1 MATGPNRRTRWLA
14 VLGPGILFA
23 STAIGV
29 SHLVQSTRAGAIAG
43 FGLLW
48 AVVAANVAKYPFF
61 EFGSRYAS
69 ATGESLVEGYRSLG
83 RPAAWAYFAIAVGTC
98 FFVMGAVGIVTAAF
112 LDNLFGI
119 SAATGFN
126 ATPAVAVAVFALATG
141 LLTWGAYRGL
151 DALIKA
157 IAGVLLVST
166 IVAFWSATRHT
177 GLAEVPPAPADFN
190 PFEGAGLAFLI
201 ALMGWMPTAVDL
213 STWNSIWTLERI
225 KQTGYHPELR
235 STLREFNVGYIA
247 SGLLAVMFL
256 GLGALVLYTDGTAL
270 PEGTAAFAA
279 GIVSLYTEAIGE
291 WSRWIIGAAAFSAM
305 LGTCIACLDGY
316 SRALARSYKTLHT
329 EVKQDLRTLER
340 WSLAGVSVGAL
351 VLILA
356 FPSDIRTLVDVATTL
371 SFIVAPAVAAAN
383 WYLVS
388 RGRFPASARPPLW
401 LHVLAGLGMLFL
413 VGFTLLFCFA

>member
-1 MATGPNRRTRWLA
+1 MARDPSNPPKWLA

-61 EFGSRYAS
+61 EFGSRYANAS
-69 ATGESLVEGYRSLG
+69 GETLIEGYRSMG
-83 RPAAWAYFAIAVGTC
+83 RAAAWAYFILSVGTC

-119 SAATGFN
+119 S
-126 ATPAVAVAVFALATG
+126 VAVAVFAASTG
-141 LLTWGAYRGL
+141 LLAWGSYAGL

-157 IAGVLLVST
+157 IAGVLLIST
-166 IVAFWSATRHT
+166 VVAFFSAVQHT
-177 GLAEVPPAPADFN
+177 PLSDVPSPPADFN

-213 STWNSIWTLERI
+213 STWSSIWTLERI
-225 KQTGYHPELR
+225 KQTGYHPELKA
-235 STLREFNVGYIA
+235 TLREFNAGYIGSA
-247 SGLLAVMFL
+247 ILAILFL
-256 GLGALVLYTDGTAL
+256 GLGALLLFTEGTELPQGTAV
-270 PEGTAAFAA
+270 FAA
-279 GIVSLYTEAIGE
+279 GIVGLYTEAIGE
-291 WSRWIIGAAAFSAM
+291 WSQWIIGAAAFSAM

-316 SRALARSYKTLHT
+316 SRALARSYRSLQATPSGSM
-329 EVKQDLRTLER
+329 RTNER
-340 WSLAGVSVGAL
+340 TALALVATGAL
-351 VLILA
+351 TLILA

-371 SFIVAPAVAAAN
+371 SFVVAPVVAAAN

-388 RGRFPASARPPLW
+388 RTSFPTHARPPKW
-401 LHVLAGLGMLFL
+401 LHVLAGAGLLFL
-413 VGFTLLFCFA
+413 VAFGVLFALS

>member
-1 MATGPNRRTRWLA
+1 MAAGPNRRTRWLA

-48 AVVAANVAKYPFF
+48 AVVAANLAKYPFF
-61 EFGSRYAS
+61 EFGSRYAN

-83 RPAAWAYFAIAVGTC
+83 RPAAWEYFAIAVGTC
-98 FFVMGAVGIVTAAF
+98 FFVIGAVGIVTAAF

-177 GLAEVPPAPADFN
+177 ALAEVPPAPADFN

-247 SGLLAVMFL
+247 SGLLAVLFL

-270 PEGTAAFAA
+270 PDGTAAFAA

-316 SRALARSYKTLHT
+316 SRALARSYNTLRT
-329 EVKQDLRTLER
+329 ETIQDLRTLER
-340 WSLAGVSVGAL
+340 WSLVGVSVGAL

-388 RGRFPASARPPLW
+388 QVRFPASSRPPLW

>member
-1 MATGPNRRTRWLA
+1 MAAGPNRRTRWLA

-48 AVVAANVAKYPFF
+48 AVIAANVAKYPFF
-61 EFGSRYAS
+61 EFGSRYAN

-83 RPAAWAYFAIAVGTC
+83 RPAAWGYFIIALGTC

-177 GLAEVPPAPADFN
+177 ALADVPPAPADFN

-270 PEGTAAFAA
+270 PDGTAAFAA

-316 SRALARSYKTLHT
+316 SRALARSYNTLRP

-340 WSLAGVSVGAL
+340 WTLVGVSAGAL

-371 SFIVAPAVAAAN
+371 SFIVAPAVAGAN

-388 RGRFPASARPPLW
+388 QTRFPKSAHPPGW
-401 LHVLAGLGMLFL
+401 LHGLAALGMLFL
-413 VGFTLLFCFA
+413 VGFTVLFCLA